1 MKRKLALTAAL
12 LLMATALPATAQKI
26 AGLDGDWNGALV
38 TPGGTLNLH
47 LQVTST
53 ATATTATTYSVDQGN
68 AAIPTTV
75 ARKGNE
81 VSLDMPMVRASFK
94 GTLKGGTLA
103 GTFTQGAD
111 LPLTFTRA
119 AAAKPAKK

>member
-1 MKRKLALTAAL
+1 MKRKLGLTAGL
-12 LLMATALPATAQKI
+12 MLMALALPASAQKV

-53 ATATTATTYSVDQGN
+53 ATATTATTFSVDQDN

-75 ARKGNE
+75 TRKGNE
-81 VSLDMPMVRASFK
+81 VNLDMSMVRASFK
-94 GTLKGGTLA
+94 GTLKGNTLA

-119 AAAKPAKK
+119 ATKPAGK